1 MKKIALFIL
10 TCISIYSYASERVEL
25 SEIEYYLSGEGKPL
39 LMVIG
44 GIHGDEISGIEKI
57 RELEKRTLSK
67 GSLLLIPEANREA
80 VKNGNRTEYYMED
93 LNRAFFYRKDEKTFK
108 ITKEIIGVIEKYKPD
123 MILDFHESYY
133 NYDESRDP
141 DFYIGNTVIFQ
152 QNTMDNHF
160 ELVFQ
165 LIEEGFIPL
174 TGAPEGSFNREI
186 SQRLNI
192 PVITVEVSREDTIE
206 VRKRKYESVFNR
218 TLKYLGME

>member
-25 SEIEYYLSGEGKPL
+25 SEIEYYLSGGGKPL

-44 GIHGDEISGIEKI
+44 GIHGDEISGIEMT

-160 ELVFQ
+160 ELVFH
-165 LIEEGFIPL
+165 LTEEGFIPL
-174 TGAPEGSFNREI
+174 TGAPEGSFNREV

-192 PVITVEVSREDTIE
+192 PVITVEVSREDSIE